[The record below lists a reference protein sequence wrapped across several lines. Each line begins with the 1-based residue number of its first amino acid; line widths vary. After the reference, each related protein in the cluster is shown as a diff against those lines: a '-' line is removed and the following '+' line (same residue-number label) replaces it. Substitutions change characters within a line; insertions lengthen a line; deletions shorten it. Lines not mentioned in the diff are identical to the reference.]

1 MAMLV
6 LGLGYAGTAV
16 AAAAV
21 RAGLAVAGTR
31 RDPGRAAGAGEA
43 VPPGVAVLRFAEA
56 GPAIEAA
63 THLLVTAAPR
73 EAAGE
78 AAGEKAGDPVLAA
91 HAGALARA
99 KGLRWVGYLST
110 TGVYGDRQGGWVEET
125 TPPAP
130 AQERSRR
137 RLAAEQAWWAA
148 LAGRGI
154 ALDIFR
160 TAGIYGPGRSALD
173 ELRAGHARRVDK
185 PGHLFSR
192 IHRDD
197 IAAAVLA
204 AAQQGGGGTDAP
216 RVLHLA
222 DDEPASSAAVHEAAA
237 RLLGLPVP
245 PLVPFDTAWTG
256 MSPMAR
262 SFWAENRRV
271 ASAATQAA
279 LGLRWRY
286 PDYRAG
292 LRAILAAEGAPRPVS

>member
-6 LGLGYAGTAV
+6 LGLGYAGSAV
-16 AAAAV
+16 AAAA
-21 RAGLAVAGTR
+21 RAAGWAVAGTR
-31 RDPGRAAGAGEA
+31 RAPRPGDEA
-43 VPPGVAVLRFAEA
+43 PPGLAVLPFAEA
-56 GPAIEAA
+56 GAAIAAA
-63 THLLVTAAPR
+63 THLVVTVPP
-73 EAAGE
+73 GE
-78 AAGEKAGDPVLAA
+78 GGDPVLEA

-99 KGLRWVGYLST
+99 TALRWVGYLST
-110 TGVYGDRQGGWVEET
+110 TGVYGDRQGGWVDEA

-137 RLAAEQAWWAA
+137 RLAAEEAWWAA
-148 LAGRGI
+148 LAGRGV

-173 ELRAGHARRVDK
+173 ELRAGRARRVDR

-204 AAQQGGGGTDAP
+204 AAGQGGWDVEAP

-222 DDEPASSAAVHEAAA
+222 DDEPAAGAAVTAEAA
-237 RLLGLPVP
+237 RLLGVAPP
-245 PLVPFDTAWTG
+245 PLVPFEEAWAG

-271 ASAATQAA
+271 DSRATRAA
-279 LGLRWRY
+279 LGLRWRH

-292 LRAILAAEGAPRPVS
+292 LRAILAQEAGTAFGQG